1 MGAPARATA
10 ESLSSRVSDLLP
22 KVSYRRAVTDEDRDA
37 IFRLRYEAYLREGAI
52 APSFSRRLSDEYD
65 DLDNAWIVGIHIDG
79 QLVSSM
85 RIHVANRDYPD
96 LVASKIFPEYVIP
109 EIEAGKVIVDPT
121 RFVVDAMAAR
131 AYPELP
137 YLTVRTGHMA
147 AEHFNADLVLATVR
161 SEHQAFY
168 KRVFGHVAVCPPRP
182 YLSLLKPLSL
192 MKLDYPA
199 TRSEIAR
206 RYPFFMSEAAERHA
220 LFGSVPDL
228 TRRVVPAALAARTS
242 DATALVG

>member
-1 MGAPARATA
+1 MSAPARATA
-10 ESLSSRVSDLLP
+10 ESLSSRVTDLLP
-22 KVSYRRAVTDEDRDA
+22 KVTYRRAVTDEDRDA
-37 IFRLRYEAYLREGAI
+37 VFRLRYEAYLREGAI

-85 RIHVANRDYPD
+85 RIHVANQDYPD

-109 EIEAGKVIVDPT
+109 EIDAGRVIVDPT

-147 AEHFNADLVLATVR
+147 AEHFEADLVLATVR

-192 MKLDYPA
+192 MMLDYPA
-199 TRSEIAR
+199 TRDEIAR
-206 RYPFFMSEAAERHA
+206 RYPFFMSTAAERTA
-220 LFGSVPDL
+220 LFGPSPAFA
-228 TRRVVPAALAARTS
+228 RRMVPAGQHHRNGDAA
-242 DATALVG
+242 ALVG